1 MSPALSR
8 TWSLRLP
15 TRTSE
20 DPLAGGLR
28 GFGPLGI
35 IAMLVIVLAGNVEA
49 APMLFVPIGGVLVLA
64 WVRLSRTPW
73 SAIGYVRPKSWIGA
87 VVVGLV
93 FGAAFKIL
101 MKAIVMPLLGADPI
115 NQTYHVLV
123 GNRALLPAA
132 VLSMIVGGGFGEETV
147 FRGFLFERFGKLFGS
162 SVGARISIVLLTS
175 AVFSSLH
182 YMDQGF
188 AGLEQAI
195 FTGIVFGT
203 IFSVTRSVFLPMCA
217 HAAFDVTAIA
227 IIYWSLE
234 STVAHLVFK

>member
-1 MSPALSR
+1 MSIEATRLATSR
-8 TWSLRLP
+8 SD
-15 TRTSE
+15 
-20 DPLAGGLR
+20 DPLADELR

-35 IAMLVIVLAGNVEA
+35 IAMLVIALTGNVQVL
-49 APMLFVPIGGVLVLA
+49 PMLFVPIGGLLALA

-73 SAIGYVRPKSWIGA
+73 SAIGYVRPRSWIGA
-87 VVVGLV
+87 LVVGVV

-101 MKAIVMPLLGADPI
+101 MKAIVMPLIGGDPI
-115 NQTYHVLV
+115 NQTYHVVV

-147 FRGFLFERFGKLFGS
+147 FRGFLFERFGRLFGS
-162 SVGARISIVLLTS
+162 SVGARISIVLLTTV
-175 AVFSSLH
+175 VFSSLH

-188 AGLEQAI
+188 GGAEQAI
-195 FTGIVFGT
+195 VTGIVFGT

-217 HAAFDVTAIA
+217 HAAFDVAAIA
-227 IIYWSLE
+227 IIYWNLE